1 MIEISS
7 QMREFVNFAQDAVA
21 NNAKNSIARLG
32 KQESRYSAFAISAAT
47 DGDSVGKLRRSAASK
62 DANNTVRT
70 KFRDAVAQMFGGA
83 DNIPKNV
90 LSAMN
95 MKDYAKGKPL
105 TADRILDVYA
115 AIKKHISGQKNAA
128 LENGTLKA
136 LDVADS
142 VADQFVENFKAKCKT
157 PPSAA
162 VVSNLKRT
170 LLLCAAS
177 SLDDNA
183 VKGGNE
189 AVMKFAKDLNN
200 SFKYTFKVLGFDSAT
215 HKTNYQRVKDLLK
228 DELHMRRAVFA
239 LLNKDGIV
247 DVNNF
252 EARLKVFD
260 DEWLKENAVGL
271 LRPNIESPTPK
282 AVKALQSE
290 FTRTARVKVA
300 DMARSEVDA
309 FFKAHPDKIPAALR
323 NDKREAG
330 LYVGLVQKYVT
341 SKGENEAGARL
352 AAGDANAKIDV
363 ASALKEFNTFMES
376 IYAATNGDKDLR
388 RLVEQF
394 SRDIAINGA
403 GELRSIED
411 IKKKFIEPVRANL
424 EELRAA
430 AGGNAAILKAGMDAI
445 AQSQMKPFKKGV
457 IASLVNGAKNLG
469 QAVLKSISERST
481 SYEIAKAF
489 ADVFA
494 KFRKLMPD
502 GNYNDQF
509 DRAERN
515 AYLLLFA
522 GVAMA
527 GLNQGEK
534 EHMAMIFA
542 TDASKIAS
550 NTMQALVQDSGMD
563 PVAKTSMQDMA
574 HMMRECTTF
583 LADDLAIDA
592 DIFAVNHD
600 VESMTFETIPAD
612 VAAKFTDLVKE
623 MQG

>member
-1 MIEISS
+1 
-7 QMREFVNFAQDAVA
+7 
-21 NNAKNSIARLG
+21 
-32 KQESRYSAFAISAAT
+32 
-47 DGDSVGKLRRSAASK
+47 
-62 DANNTVRT
+62 
-70 KFRDAVAQMFGGA
+70 
-83 DNIPKNV
+83 
-90 LSAMN
+90 
-95 MKDYAKGKPL
+95 
-105 TADRILDVYA
+105 
-115 AIKKHISGQKNAA
+115 
-128 LENGTLKA
+128 
-136 LDVADS
+136 
-142 VADQFVENFKAKCKT
+142 
-157 PPSAA
+157 
-162 VVSNLKRT
+162 
-170 LLLCAAS
+170 
-177 SLDDNA
+177 
-183 VKGGNE
+183 
-189 AVMKFAKDLNN
+189 
-200 SFKYTFKVLGFDSAT
+200 
-215 HKTNYQRVKDLLK
+215 
-228 DELHMRRAVFA
+228 
-239 LLNKDGIV
+239 
-247 DVNNF
+247 
-252 EARLKVFD
+252 
-260 DEWLKENAVGL
+260 
-271 LRPNIESPTPK
+271 
-282 AVKALQSE
+282 
-290 FTRTARVKVA
+290 
-300 DMARSEVDA
+300 
-309 FFKAHPDKIPAALR
+309 
-323 NDKREAG
+323 
-330 LYVGLVQKYVT
+330 VGLVQKYVT

-430 AGGNAAILKAGMDAI
+430 ADGNAAILKAGMDAI

-457 IASLVNGAKNLG
+457 ITSLVNGARNLG

-502 GNYNDQF
+502 ENYNDQF

-534 EHMAMIFA
+534 ERMSMIFA